1 MVERVA
7 ESFVWEEE
15 YDGQL
20 SPRITSVKRKVRTKK
35 WQFLDWGSK
44 PLIEFLQSIGKD
56 TCEKISQFDVTDI
69 VSKYVKENNLF
80 DPRRKKRILCDEKLR
95 CLFGRKSISRNKIYD
110 MLEAHYAENHDE
122 SDDGILDSSEDE
134 NEKQKTRK
142 TPRKKKHVETPK
154 SCFAAIIPDN
164 IKLVYLKRSLV
175 QDLLKDPETCK
186 HKIVGSFIRIKS
198 DPNDYLQKNSHW
210 LLQVT
215 GLREVSRTDNTST
228 EILLQASNYIKDIHI
243 STLSNE
249 NFSKEECEDLHQ
261 RVKDGLLKRPTV
273 VELEKKAR
281 ILHEDIT
288 KHYLER
294 RQLLQTPAEQSRLL
308 HEVPEVIADE
318 IEQVV
323 SAQDY
328 PDSMKQGN
336 DDSLVPL
343 VRGASDVPIGEI
355 AANGTFTSLTSLGTE
370 TAALNGATYH
380 SQKVEIQ
387 VAVPESNQRTKKENQ
402 LDVSLQKQQN
412 LSIETVKID
421 ENKIGEG
428 MMVKQVIDLS
438 DNDGDED
445 DDRSVVGNEISDTGL
460 ERLEW
465 HYVDPCGEIQG
476 PFSITSLKRWSD
488 ADYFPP
494 GFMVWK
500 AGESQENTVLL
511 SDILQWVFP

>member
-20 SPRITSVKRKVRTKK
+20 SPCITSVKRKVRSKK

-142 TPRKKKHVETPK
+142 TPKKKKHVETPK

-215 GLREVSRTDNTST
+215 GLREVSRTDDTST

-249 NFSKEECEDLHQ
+249 NFSKEECEDLRQ

-281 ILHEDIT
+281 TLHEDIT
-288 KHYLER
+288 KHVSFTLFEYLER

-370 TAALNGATYH
+370 PA
-380 SQKVEIQ
+380 EIQ
-387 VAVPESNQRTKKENQ
+387 AAVPESNQQTKKENQ

-421 ENKIGEG
+421 ENKIGER

-438 DNDGDED
+438 DNDCDED